1 MKLRRTTVALA
12 EVVART
18 CAIARVARLEVFMR
32 SPWLLVL
39 LVLSAL
45 TLTGCEAIAGIFKAG
60 VWTGVIA
67 IVLVLVVVGFI
78 AAKIRG

>member
-1 MKLRRTTVALA
+1 LHRD
-12 EVVART
+12 VVSGFSRT
-18 CAIARVARLEVFMR
+18 CDANRVARMEVAMR

-60 VWTGVIA
+60 MWTGVIG

>member
-1 MKLRRTTVALA
+1 
-12 EVVART
+12 
-18 CAIARVARLEVFMR
+18 MR
-32 SPWLLVL
+32 SSWLLLL

-60 VWTGVIA
+60 MWTGVIG
-67 IVLVLVVVGFI
+67 IVLLLVVVGFI